1 MTKKEIQDE
10 IRRVAVKIRGQHNKT
25 KQIHDE
31 IGDFVSNYSY
41 EIVEIF
47 SNSYIN
53 EDTRLCYYN
62 TVSEMIHDIAFKI
75 MKKKIWEQSKKD
87 IITDQEFVNEIARQ
101 VEEGMSA
108 IEQTLDLEGEFEEFN
123 PIIARLEN
131 IQKLLSKSNLLTEED
146 IYLKEALLEKEIE
159 EL

>member
-1 MTKKEIQDE
+1 
-10 IRRVAVKIRGQHNKT
+10 
-25 KQIHDE
+25 
-31 IGDFVSNYSY
+31 
-41 EIVEIF
+41 
-47 SNSYIN
+47 
-53 EDTRLCYYN
+53 
-62 TVSEMIHDIAFKI
+62 MIHDIAFKI

-108 IEQTLDLEGEFEEFN
+108 IEQTLDLEEEFEEFN